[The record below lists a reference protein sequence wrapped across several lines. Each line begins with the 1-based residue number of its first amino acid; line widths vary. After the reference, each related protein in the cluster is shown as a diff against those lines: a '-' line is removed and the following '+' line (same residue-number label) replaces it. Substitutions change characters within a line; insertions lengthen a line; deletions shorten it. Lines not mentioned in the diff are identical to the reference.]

1 MSCLAFERRK
11 QYDKIISDGRYM
23 LNRENTFCEDCPD
36 EFVSEEVF
44 NIASDVVSILVTHG
58 FVDIE
63 MSHYGNNIDING
75 KYIGVEVSKES
86 VDGFCK
92 LKNYSGT
99 PIGRNIVKF
108 NIDII
113 DDWKDTLNYIICGLG
128 MMKYNNENRKET

>member
-23 LNRENTFCEDCPD
+23 LNRENTFDKECPD

-44 NIASDVVSILVTHG
+44 NIASDVVAILVSHG

-63 MSHYGNNIDING
+63 MTHCGNDIDICG
-75 KYIGVEVSKES
+75 KNIGVVVSKEN
-86 VDGFCK
+86 VGGFYK

-99 PIGRNIVKF
+99 PIGKNVVKF
-108 NIDII
+108 NMETV
-113 DDWKDTLNYIICGLG
+113 DDWKDTLNHIVCGLG
-128 MMKYNNENRKET
+128 MMKYNNEIERN